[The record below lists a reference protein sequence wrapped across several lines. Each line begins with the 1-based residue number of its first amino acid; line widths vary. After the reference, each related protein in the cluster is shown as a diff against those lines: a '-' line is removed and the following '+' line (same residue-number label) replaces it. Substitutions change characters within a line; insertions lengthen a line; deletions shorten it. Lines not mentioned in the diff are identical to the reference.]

1 MQFFRLKYVRCL
13 NQSFRNFYYFTL
25 HQQPLEQNFTNMA
38 ELLLV
43 DDHAI
48 IRTGLKLLIQES
60 FAHCRID
67 EASDGNAAFELIK
80 NHDYDLVV
88 MDVNMPNTDSFGVL
102 QTVLA
107 LKPATKIIM
116 FSMNSEEIYA
126 KRYLKI
132 GAIGYLKKD
141 ASNDEI
147 IKAITL
153 GLNNKKYISEEL
165 NEILLTD
172 LRANHQSENPFDKL
186 SAREFEIVQHLL
198 HGDSV
203 SEISEKLNVHTSTIG
218 THKSRIFEKLHC
230 HNLIELNNLAKIY
243 NVVLVF

>member
-1 MQFFRLKYVRCL
+1 
-13 NQSFRNFYYFTL
+13 
-25 HQQPLEQNFTNMA
+25 MA

-48 IRTGLKLLIQES
+48 IRTGLTLLIRAS
-60 FAHCRID
+60 FAHCNID
-67 EASDGNAAFELIK
+67 EANDGNTAFEMIK

-88 MDVNMPNTDSFGVL
+88 MDINMPNTDSLGIL
-102 QTVLA
+102 QNIFA
-107 LKPATKIIM
+107 LKPSIKIII

-132 GAIGYLKKD
+132 GALGYLKKD

-153 GLNNKKYISEEL
+153 GLNNKRYISQEL

-172 LRANHQSENPFDKL
+172 LQSNHLSENPFNKL
-186 SAREFEIVQHLL
+186 SPREFEIVQHLA

-203 SEISEKLNVHTSTIG
+203 SDISEKLKLHTSTIG
-218 THKSRIFEKLHC
+218 THKSRIFKKLDC
-230 HNLIELNNLAKIY
+230 RNLIELSRLAKIY
-243 NVVLVF
+243 QVILA